1 MYFCRTPKTFIIMKQ
16 FVFIVVLLIS
26 SIATTASSQESVPT
40 EGKHRVYCELLGT
53 INFAHTKVKIQVD
66 FGQKVTW
73 MHDSQLVDSSGKK
86 IVFNSM
92 VDGMNYM
99 GKFGWKFA
107 QAYAMTTGTTGQHF
121 LYHWLLYKD
130 IVEESEIVEGL
141 MTMDQYKA
149 LLSEQE

>member
-1 MYFCRTPKTFIIMKQ
+1 M
-16 FVFIVVLLIS
+16 
-26 SIATTASSQESVPT
+26 
-40 EGKHRVYCELLGT
+40 
-53 INFAHTKVKIQVD
+53 
-66 FGQKVTW
+66 
-73 MHDSQLVDSSGKK
+73 VDSNGKK

>member
-1 MYFCRTPKTFIIMKQ
+1 
-16 FVFIVVLLIS
+16 
-26 SIATTASSQESVPT
+26 
-40 EGKHRVYCELLGT
+40 
-53 INFAHTKVKIQVD
+53 
-66 FGQKVTW
+66 
-73 MHDSQLVDSSGKK
+73 MHDSQLVDSNGKK

-107 QAYAMTTGTTGQHF
+107 QAYAITTGTTGKYF

-130 IVEESEIVEGL
+130 IVEESEIVEGF
-141 MTMDQYKA
+141 MTKDQYKA